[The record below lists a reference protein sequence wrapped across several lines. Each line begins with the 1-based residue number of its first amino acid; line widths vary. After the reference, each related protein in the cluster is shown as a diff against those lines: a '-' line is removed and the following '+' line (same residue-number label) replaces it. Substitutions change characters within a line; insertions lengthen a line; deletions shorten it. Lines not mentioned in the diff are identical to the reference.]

1 MSLPLAR
8 VDFAERAARGKPHYR
23 QEAVM
28 VATDPRFGESGY
40 AHPEVLVSTD
50 WVAEHLDDPNVRI
63 VESDED
69 VLLYDMGHVPGAIN
83 LDWHT
88 DLQNQVERDFLDKAG
103 FEALLGKNGI
113 GNDTTVVF
121 YGDRNNWYAT
131 YAYWL
136 FKYFGHRDARVM
148 NGGRAKWEA
157 EGRPMSRDV
166 PSYPQTTYTAQ
177 ESDERIRAYRDDV
190 LKQVKSGAPALVD
203 VRSVPEYTGEVLH
216 MAGYAQ
222 EGAQRGGHVLGAKS
236 IPWATAANEDGTF
249 KSPEQLRGIY
259 GGKDI
264 TPDKNVIAYSRIGER
279 SSHTWFVLR
288 ELLGYPDVRNYDG
301 SWTEWGSMVGVPIAK
316 GTDPGL

>member
-1 MSLPLAR
+1 MAT
-8 VDFAERAARGKPHYR
+8 
-23 QEAVM
+23 
-28 VATDPRFGESGY
+28 ATDPSFQESGY
-40 AHPEVLVSTD
+40 ANPDVLVSTG

-69 VLLYDMGHVPGAIN
+69 VLLYDLGHVPGAVNI
-83 LDWHT
+83 DWHV
-88 DLQNQVERDFLDKAG
+88 DLQDPVERDFLNKAA
-103 FEALLGKNGI
+103 FEALLGKHGI

-136 FKYFGHRDARVM
+136 FRYFGHRDVRVM

-157 EGRPMSRDV
+157 EGRPFTRDI
-166 PSYPQTTYTAQ
+166 PTYAPTTYTAQ
-177 ESDERIRAYRDDV
+177 EPDESIRAYRDDV
-190 LKQVKSGAPALVD
+190 LQQVKSGKPALVD
-203 VRSVPEYTGEVLH
+203 VRSPGEYSGEVLH
-216 MAGYAQ
+216 MAGYPQ
-222 EGAQRGGHVLGAKS
+222 EGAQRGGHVLGAQS

-249 KSPEQLRGIY
+249 KSPAELKAIY
-259 GGKDI
+259 EGKTI
-264 TPDKNVIAYSRIGER
+264 TSDRDVITYCRIGER

-316 GTDPGL
+316 GTEPGL

>member
-1 MSLPLAR
+1 
-8 VDFAERAARGKPHYR
+8 
-23 QEAVM
+23 M
-28 VATDPRFGESGY
+28 VATDPRFSESGY

-50 WVAEHLDDPNVRI
+50 WVAEHLDDPNVRV

-88 DLQNQVERDFLDKAG
+88 DLQDQVKRDFLDKAG

-113 GNDTTVVF
+113 GNDMTVVF

-157 EGRPMSRDV
+157 EGRPMSREV
-166 PSYPQTTYTAQ
+166 PSYPETTYTAQ
-177 ESDERIRAYRDDV
+177 EPDEQIRAYRDDV

-249 KSPEQLRGIY
+249 KSPEQLREIY

-264 TPDKNVIAYSRIGER
+264 TPDKNVIAYCRIGER

-316 GTDPGL
+316 GTEPGL

>member
-1 MSLPLAR
+1 MAT
-8 VDFAERAARGKPHYR
+8 
-23 QEAVM
+23 
-28 VATDPRFGESGY
+28 ATDPSFQESGY
-40 AHPEVLVSTD
+40 ANPDVLVSTG

-69 VLLYDMGHVPGAIN
+69 VLLYDLGHVPGAVNI
-83 LDWHT
+83 DWHV
-88 DLQNQVERDFLDKAG
+88 DLQDPVERDFLNKAA
-103 FEALLGKNGI
+103 FEALLGKHGI

-136 FKYFGHRDARVM
+136 FRYFGHRDVRVM

-157 EGRPMSRDV
+157 EGRPFTRDI
-166 PSYPQTTYTAQ
+166 PTYAPTTYTAQ
-177 ESDERIRAYRDDV
+177 EPDESIRAYRDDV
-190 LKQVKSGAPALVD
+190 LQQVRSGKPALVD
-203 VRSVPEYTGEVLH
+203 VRSPGEYSGEVLH
-216 MAGYAQ
+216 MAGYPQ
-222 EGAQRGGHVLGAKS
+222 EGAQRGGHVLGAQS

-249 KSPEQLRGIY
+249 KSPAELKAIY
-259 GGKDI
+259 EGKTI
-264 TPDKNVIAYSRIGER
+264 TSDRDVITYCRIGER

-316 GTDPGL
+316 GTEPGL